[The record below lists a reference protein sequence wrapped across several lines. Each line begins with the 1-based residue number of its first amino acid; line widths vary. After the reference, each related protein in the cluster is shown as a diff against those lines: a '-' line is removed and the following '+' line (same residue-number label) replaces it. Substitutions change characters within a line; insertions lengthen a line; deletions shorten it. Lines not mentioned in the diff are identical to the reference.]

1 MKIRAEEFIK
11 ELDIEGNSEIAIIM
25 KSIKKE
31 EIRETFV
38 GVIKERILAKTEL
51 AKQNKE
57 YGIKDKKLEELLG
70 RMLVKQIG
78 NSDKVTK
85 NLEETFKGNKEEI
98 IKKILEEK
106 QKLEQGTKETKEVA
120 INTII
125 EIILVYAEE
134 NNKEVIRETK
144 EEEVQR
150 YRAMLCAA

>member
-1 MKIRAEEFIK
+1 M
-11 ELDIEGNSEIAIIM
+11 
-25 KSIKKE
+25 
-31 EIRETFV
+31 
-38 GVIKERILAKTEL
+38 ILSL
-51 AKQNKE
+51 YGH
-57 YGIKDKKLEELLG
+57 YGIKDKKLEQLLG
-70 RMLVKQIG
+70 RMLVRQIG
-78 NSDKVTK
+78 NNDKKTT

-106 QKLEQGTKETKEVA
+106 QKLEQGTQEEKEVA

-144 EEEVQR
+144 EEEIQR